1 CARQYSRVWLA
12 SVLRV
17 PHSFRAF
24 CERVGNY
31 PALQFSTT
39 VVILEFAAFANEGSG
54 RAARCLA
61 SCARQQPRV
70 WPASILG
77 SFSASLRRSPKTQ
90 KPPRTSKSE
99 GAYSAKSVIRKS
111 S

>member
-1 CARQYSRVWLA
+1 
-12 SVLRV
+12 
-17 PHSFRAF
+17 
-24 CERVGNY
+24 VGNY

-77 SFSASLRRSPKTQ
+77 SFSASLRRSPKH
-90 KPPRTSKSE
+90 KSPLGRPSPRGPILPSRLYENHPKYRKSKSSE
-99 GAYSAKSVIRKS
+99 IGHRSNPSQNGKAPV
-111 S
+111 